1 MKIAILGYGQEGHSV
16 ETYFKND
23 EITVFDKFSPED
35 IPTFQLENF
44 DLVFRSPSVH
54 PHPEIPAHW
63 TSSTR
68 YFFDHCP
75 CDIIGITGTK
85 GKGTTCTL
93 LKSLLDAFGKTTH
106 LVGNIGLPC
115 LDELDKIKK
124 DDIVIFE
131 LSSFQLWDLE
141 KSPRFAALLRLEP
154 DHLDVHDS
162 FTQYLEAKSHIT
174 SYQSANDYLIY
185 YAKNENTNS
194 LAKNSPAKKFSYPF
208 GAPKDLLSHLHAPG
222 DHNKENAEAAL
233 LLANCYISPDLSIDD
248 FIKKYSDVLIKGLE
262 AFHSLPHHIEFVR
275 TLNGVDYY
283 DDSYSTTFPSVD
295 VALKTFADHPLIL
308 IAGGKDKGIDYD
320 ILSER
325 IFTSENLEKCIL
337 IGETKHK
344 FARKAIDES
353 QYKFAE
359 TFPEA
364 IENAQYFAE
373 QLAKQNANISEENYW
388 QNREQSDLK
397 NPVVLLSPGAAS
409 FDMFTSYSARGD
421 EFKSLVN
428 SLA

>member
-1 MKIAILGYGQEGHSV
+1 MKIAILGYGKEGHSV
-16 ETYFKND
+16 ENYFKTD
-23 EITVFDKFSPED
+23 TITVFDHFD
-35 IPTFQLENF
+35 ANNLADFHLEKF

-75 CDIIGITGTK
+75 CPIIGITGTK

-93 LKSLLDAFGKTTH
+93 LTSLLDAFGKNTH
-106 LVGNIGLPC
+106 LIGNIGLPC
-115 LDELDKIKK
+115 LDELNKIKK

-141 KSPRFAALLRLEP
+141 KSPRYAAILRLEP

-162 FTQYLEAKSHIT
+162 FEQYLDAKFNIT
-174 SYQSANDYLIY
+174 KFQQNSDYLIY
-185 YAKNENTNS
+185 YKPNKNTKALAEKSTAKK
-194 LAKNSPAKKFSYPF
+194 LAYPFHVPAK
-208 GAPKDLLSHLHAPG
+208 LLSHLHAPG

-233 LLANCYISPDLSIDD
+233 LLANCYISPNLPIND
-248 FIKKYSDVLIKGLE
+248 FINKYFDILAKGLE
-262 AFHSLPHHIEFVR
+262 NFRPLPHHIEFVR
-275 TLNGVDYY
+275 NLNGVDYY

-295 VALKTFADHPLIL
+295 VALKTFADRPLIL
-308 IAGGKDKGIDYD
+308 IAGGKDKGTDYD
-320 ILSER
+320 ILSKR

-344 FARKAIDES
+344 FAKKAIDKE

-364 IENAQYFAE
+364 VENAQYFAE
-373 QLAKQNANISEENYW
+373 KIARENANISEENYW
-388 QNREQSDLK
+388 QNRGQYDLK

-428 SLA
+428 SLV